1 MQDQRSSR
9 IPSDRMRAV
18 EAAVLALL
26 LAEDWP

>member
-1 MQDQRSSR
+1 MQDQRSSQIPGDR
-9 IPSDRMRAV
+9 IRAV